1 MNIVRLTKA
10 KRVSAAIL
18 SLFVAIGLAACG
30 NKETSNS
37 QAGQSNNIIQTTMAE
52 IPGTTQETTKEKV
65 DYSAYDEFIKKV
77 TNGLTNG
84 FTTKEME
91 SLDLADVFYTS
102 RTIKYKAGY
111 MFKDLDENGIDELI
125 LGVNGEDGYYTIYDI
140 FTLDNGQMKQV
151 VKGAERSSYYLCT
164 NGMLK
169 CIGSSGANY
178 TSYEYYEYSGTTVT
192 MKECVFTDVKMPGY
206 KYFYSTIRPYDE
218 YATPMRDEDAE
229 VLKYSYKDEKL
240 TFTLFVR

>member
-30 NKETSNS
+30 NNETSNS
-37 QAGQSNNIIQTTMAE
+37 KEGQSNNIIQTTMAE
-52 IPGTTQETTKEKV
+52 IPNTTQETTKEKV

-102 RTIKYKAGY
+102 RSIKYKAGY

-151 VKGAERSSYYLCT
+151 VKGGERSSYYLCT

-169 CIGSSGANY
+169 CIGSSG
-178 TSYEYYEYSGTTVT
+178 G
-192 MKECVFTDVKMPGY
+192 
-206 KYFYSTIRPYDE
+206 
-218 YATPMRDEDAE
+218 
-229 VLKYSYKDEKL
+229 KL
-240 TFTLFVR
+240 YII